1 MNNAVLLTELL
12 GGMFALGVFL
22 LVLGTYLTGKGI
34 ES

>member
-12 GGMFALGVFL
+12 GRMFALGIIL

-34 ES
+34 EN